1 MTADIAGLVCPTSKQ
16 SLSLIGPE
24 AVELDAYRYRVIGRP
39 ARPWSGSAFPW
50 SQLALRDDG
59 KVLYPVSDSGI
70 PILLAPDA
78 LYRDDVDI
86 EIDLSDAYYAEAY
99 EEMQHYNTVAEQEA
113 SRADAAASARI
124 VEPLINAVGSPLG
137 DPVWIQGVLDAA
149 AHRSC
154 YEHLANV
161 VPGGRV
167 AQIGGRG
174 VHAVKFLLSGAAEA
188 WAISPMIGELVNT
201 IHLAKSVDVADRL
214 RVVCAIGEQ
223 LPFRDGSLDAIFIG
237 ASLHHMV
244 VHDALEEIRR
254 ALRPGGKFA
263 ASEPWKSPGYDL
275 GTKILGKRDRNVH
288 CRPLDSNRLNSEMLE
303 TFRYS
308 EVRHHGAFSR
318 YGMIAASKAGFQ
330 LSVRTG
336 LRFTDAID
344 RAIPHRMVDRF
355 GSSVA
360 ILCES

>member
-1 MTADIAGLVCPTSKQ
+1 MD
-16 SLSLIGPE
+16 
-24 AVELDAYRYRVIGRP
+24 LDAYRCRVIGRP
-39 ARPWSGSAFPW
+39 ARPWSDSVFPW
-50 SQLALRDDG
+50 AHMALRDDG
-59 KVLYPVSDSGI
+59 KVLYPVSDRGI
-70 PILLAPDA
+70 PLLLAPEA

-86 EIDLSDAYYAEAY
+86 QIDLSDAYYAEAY
-99 EEMQHYNTVAEQEA
+99 EEMQHYNAVAANEA
-113 SRADAAASARI
+113 LRTDTRDSARV
-124 VEPLINAVGSPLG
+124 VEPLIDAVGSPLT
-137 DPVWIQGVLDAA
+137 DTAWIQGVLDAA

-154 YEHLANV
+154 YEHLGDV

-174 VHAVKFLLSGAAEA
+174 VHAVKFLLTGAAEA

-201 IHLAKSVDVADRL
+201 MDLAERVGVADRL
-214 RVVCAIGEQ
+214 RVACAIGEQ

-254 ALRPGGKFA
+254 ALRRGGRFA

-275 GTKILGKRDRNVH
+275 GTRILGKRDRNVH
-288 CRPLDSNRLNSEMLE
+288 CRPLDSNRLDRSMLDS
-303 TFRYS
+303 FPYS

-330 LSVRTG
+330 LSVQAG
-336 LRFTDAID
+336 LRFTDWID
-344 RAIPHRMVDRF
+344 RAIPRRMVDRF

-360 ILCES
+360 ILCER